1 MNELKIRIFEKVKNP
16 KFLVIA
22 GIIGILLI
30 FLSSLISPSKEE
42 KEIKSTEFSVEEY
55 RKSLEDDIKYIVK
68 DITGSR
74 DVSVVITLE
83 NSLSFSYADTKEE
96 TSADKSESSQ
106 SSTQSQ
112 LKEGYVTVKTSDGG
126 EEALIVT
133 TGMPEIRG
141 VAIVC
146 SGGDNEY
153 INQKIQ
159 NAVTAAL
166 NITNKRVYICGR
178 KQ

>member
-1 MNELKIRIFEKVKNP
+1 MNELKIKIFEKVKNP

-112 LKEGYVTVKTSDGG
+112 TSDGG